1 MARTP
6 KAEKP
11 ARPARAAKPP
21 KAAKPAAPKAAPK
34 GAKAKPGKAD
44 VAPPERMRVTNWE
57 RWGDLV
63 KAWTTGKPH
72 RATKKTYSVPR
83 TLDELKKQCKDA
95 GVGLNIPDFVTD
107 LVVYT
112 HEKSTMVLRLPPA
125 DLVAESEKK
134 LKAGAAYLLP
144 SFYADALGV
153 SGQVPHFRNNEELM
167 DFHASRIGDYTL
179 SMCQ

>member
-11 ARPARAAKPP
+11 AKPARAAAPKPA
-21 KAAKPAAPKAAPK
+21 KAAKS
-34 GAKAKPGKAD
+34 GAVKAKPGKGA
-44 VAPPERMRVTNWE
+44 VAPPDRMRVTNWE

-72 RATKKTYSVPR
+72 RATKKTYTVPR
-83 TLDELKKQCKDA
+83 TLGELKKQCKDA

-134 LKAGAAYLLP
+134 LKAGATYLLP

-153 SGQVPHFRNNEELM
+153 SGQLPHFADDEALM

>member
-11 ARPARAAKPP
+11 ERAAKPP
-21 KAAKPAAPKAAPK
+21 KAAKSAAAKTV
-34 GAKAKPGKAD
+34 KAKPGKAE
-44 VAPPERMRVTNWE
+44 VAPPDRMRVTNWE

-63 KAWTTGKPH
+63 KAWTTGRPH
-72 RATKKTYSVPR
+72 RATKKKYEVPR
-83 TLDELKKQCKDA
+83 TLEELKKQCKDA
-95 GVGLNIPDFVTD
+95 GVGLNLPDFVTD

-112 HEKSTMVLRLPPA
+112 HQKSTMVLRLPPA

-134 LKAGAAYLLP
+134 LKAGATYLLP
-144 SFYADALGV
+144 TFYADALGV
-153 SGQVPHFRNNEELM
+153 SGALPHFADDKALM